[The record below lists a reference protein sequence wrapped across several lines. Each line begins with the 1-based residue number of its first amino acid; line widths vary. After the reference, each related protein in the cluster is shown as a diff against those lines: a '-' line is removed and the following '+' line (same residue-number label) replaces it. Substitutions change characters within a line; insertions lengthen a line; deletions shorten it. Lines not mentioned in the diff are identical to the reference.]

1 MCPHTAI
8 YVPHLHTGLE
18 VATEAV
24 LTLRCRRKAD
34 AHEVAH
40 AQFVLTARQPAPPPP
55 LEEQEQAS
63 RRLSVDDDGDGPVSV
78 RGVHQGMVF
87 SVIFS
92 RDTGLP
98 AQVLGLRTLLVQ
110 KYKD

>member
-1 MCPHTAI
+1 MC
-8 YVPHLHTGLE
+8 PHLHTGLE

-40 AQFVLTARQPAPPPP
+40 AQFVLTARQPAPVPA
-55 LEEQEQAS
+55 LEEQAQGS

-78 RGVHQGMVF
+78 RGAHEGMGF
-87 SVIFS
+87 SVCFS

-98 AQVLGLRTLLVQ
+98 AQVHGLRALLVQ
-110 KYKD
+110 KYKY

>member
-1 MCPHTAI
+1 MC
-8 YVPHLHTGLE
+8 PHLHTGLE

-40 AQFVLTARQPAPPPP
+40 AQFVLTARQPAPVPA
-55 LEEQEQAS
+55 LEEQAQGS
-63 RRLSVDDDGDGPVSV
+63 RRLSVDDDGNGPVSV
-78 RGVHQGMVF
+78 RGVHEGMGF
-87 SVIFS
+87 SVCFS

-98 AQVLGLRTLLVQ
+98 AQVLGLRALLVQ
-110 KYKD
+110 KKYKY